1 MLQDD
6 TIFLSCKLIKCSTT
20 GIGLISTGK
29 NGINGFLVERRQW
42 AVT

>member
-6 TIFLSCKLIKCSTT
+6 TIFLSYKLIKCST